1 MVANCGAV
9 VCSFSISH
17 ATDSMNRLCQC
28 GVRVLGCGYFYDQA
42 GPDGILVDCYGV
54 SMKADQDCAVV
65 VWGSDELYSE
75 HAIWTDSFDSRLHT
89 VNALDVVPMQHS
101 DCVDGCISIVWH
113 ASLVVSSTASGR
125 CHGHSA

>member
-1 MVANCGAV
+1 
-9 VCSFSISH
+9 
-17 ATDSMNRLCQC
+17 MNRLCQC